1 MQSLILKM
9 KTKRILIIATA
20 FSPENEIGAIR
31 VTKLVKYLIRQ
42 GFSITIFS
50 PELHEGSKINNAPEP
65 IEFKNIERHTI
76 HLSENF
82 QKFFLK
88 KRNELTKN
96 TSATNLISNKNSGF
110 IASLKSSL
118 MSIIQFLYSL
128 LRGYDWYRQVLN
140 SQQYKD
146 SLNYEYDAIFSSYP
160 SVAAH
165 WVGVNASKVL
175 KIPLIT
181 DFRDPMNYETN
192 SNWFNLQVN
201 SYLQRQI
208 IRRADAVTT
217 IANDLIPKLKDGNK
231 YPNTQ
236 FVYLPNGYDI
246 DDLEVSNVYESKQ
259 DYLTFCYVGSLY
271 GGQRKLNSFFE
282 ALNEAIIKDLI
293 PKNKIKVVYAGKEF
307 GVLHRV
313 AKKFNLTDI
322 LINKG
327 FVSREESIDLQANS
341 DLIIVVTWNTKK
353 DQGIMT
359 GKLYECML
367 TEKPVIVVVN
377 GNVPNSEIKRVIK
390 MVEGGFVIEDA
401 SLSYNKEKEE
411 LVQFIKEAYVMK
423 STRGS
428 LPNFYNNKRDHFS
441 YDNIVKKLGTLFKE
455 L

>member
-9 KTKRILIIATA
+9 KTKKILIIATA
-20 FSPENEIGAIR
+20 FSPENEIGALR

-50 PELHEGSKINNAPEP
+50 PELHEGSKINDAPEP
-65 IEFKNIERHTI
+65 VEFKNIERHTV
-76 HLSENF
+76 HLSETF
-82 QKFFLK
+82 QKIFLK

-96 TSATNLISNKNSGF
+96 TSATNLISNKRGGF
-110 IASLKSSL
+110 IASVKSSL
-118 MSIIQFLYSL
+118 MRIAQFLYSL
-128 LRGYDWYRQVLN
+128 LRGYDWYRQVVN
-140 SQQYKD
+140 SQEYKD

-165 WVGVNASKVL
+165 WVGINASKIL

-201 SYLQRQI
+201 TYLQRQI
-208 IRRADAVTT
+208 IKKAAVVTT
-217 IANDLIPKLKDGNK
+217 IAKDLIPKLKDGYK
-231 YPNTQ
+231 YSNTR
-236 FVYLPNGYDI
+236 FIYLPNGYDM
-246 DDLEVSNVYESKQ
+246 DDLEVSTQKIN
-259 DYLTFCYVGSLY
+259 DDDFLTFCYVGSLY

-282 ALNEAIIKDLI
+282 ALRDAIEKKII
-293 PKNKIKVVYAGKEF
+293 PKDKIKFVYAGKEF

-322 LINKG
+322 LIDKG

-401 SLSYNKEKEE
+401 SLHFDKEKEE
-411 LVQFIKEAYVMK
+411 LVQFLKEAYINK
-423 STRGS
+423 STMGR
-428 LPNFYNNKRDHFS
+428 LPNFYNNKRDEFS
-441 YDNIVKKLGTLFKE
+441 YESIVKKFGTLISQ